1 MNFDVTLPAVTTD
14 KLYNVAGALYFDG
27 SAVGGGGGT
36 SYTAGSG
43 LQLNGTTFDA
53 LTATTSTSG
62 IVQLQDSAT
71 DGTVDKA
78 ITPNAVYDISGVLAA
93 DVASTGTTNAAAIAT
108 NTTNIA
114 TNVTNIAATG
124 ATNAA
129 SAATNAT
136 NIATNV
142 TNIAATG
149 ATNAAAIAAKDNYQY
164 WTLQGDAATTTNVD
178 TTEAVQFTGAGTAT
192 VTLGGTDN
200 RIVTISGAAGGGG
213 GSPGGS
219 DTQVQF

>member
-1 MNFDVTLPAVTTD
+1 
-14 KLYNVAGALYFDG
+14 
-27 SAVGGGGGT
+27 
-36 SYTAGSG
+36 
-43 LQLNGTTFDA
+43 
-53 LTATTSTSG
+53 ATTSASG
-62 IVQLQDSAT
+62 ITQLQDSAT
-71 DGTVDKA
+71 DGTTDKA
-78 ITPNAVYDISGVLAA
+78 ITPNAVYDISGVLAS

-178 TTEAVQFTGAGTAT
+178 TIEAVQFTGAGTAT

-200 RIVTISGAAGGGG
+200 RIVTISGAADGGTSYTAGTG
-213 GSPGGS
+213 LTLVGTEFNTSGTGHFDQITFTNDIVS
-219 DTQVQF
+219 IG